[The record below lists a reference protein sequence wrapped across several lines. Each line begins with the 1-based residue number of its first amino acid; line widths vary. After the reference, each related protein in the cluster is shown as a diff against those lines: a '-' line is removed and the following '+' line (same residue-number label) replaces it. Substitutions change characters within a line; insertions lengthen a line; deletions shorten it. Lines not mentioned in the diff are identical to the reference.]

1 MQVELPNLSITKIDN
16 SFENW
21 LSFWNKFTAEIDSKD
36 LSSITKISY
45 LQELVNTQVW
55 ADIEGLPFNS
65 EGYER
70 AKTLKNL
77 STEILRR

>member
-1 MQVELPNLSITKIDN
+1 MQVELTKLSITKIDN

-45 LQELVNTQVW
+45 LKELVNTKVR
-55 ADIEGLPFNS
+55 ADIEGLTFNS
-65 EGYER
+65 EGYEM
-70 AKTLKNL
+70 AKTL
-77 STEILRR
+77 

>member
-70 AKTLKNL
+70 AKTFKNL

>member
-1 MQVELPNLSITKIDN
+1 MQVQLTKLSITKIDN

-45 LQELVNTQVW
+45 LKELVNTKVR

-65 EGYER
+65 EGYEMV
-70 AKTLKNL
+70 KTL
-77 STEILRR
+77 

>member
-1 MQVELPNLSITKIDN
+1 MQVELTKLSITKIDN

-45 LQELVNTQVW
+45 LKELVNNKVR

-65 EGYER
+65 EGYEM
-70 AKTLKNL
+70 AKTL
-77 STEILRR
+77 

>member
-1 MQVELPNLSITKIDN
+1 MKLRNLSITKIDN

-21 LSFWNKFTAEIDSKD
+21 LSFLNKFTAEIDSKD
-36 LSSITKISY
+36 LSSTTKIFY
-45 LQELVNTQVW
+45 LKELVNTQVW

-70 AKTLKNL
+70 AKTF
-77 STEILRR
+77 

>member
-1 MQVELPNLSITKIDN
+1 MELPNLSTTKIDN

-45 LQELVNTQVW
+45 LKELVNTQVR

-70 AKTLKNL
+70 AKTF
-77 STEILRR
+77 

>member
-1 MQVELPNLSITKIDN
+1 MKLPNLSITKIDN

-21 LSFWNKFTAEIDSKD
+21 LSFLNKFTAEIDSKD
-36 LSSITKISY
+36 LSSTTKIFY
-45 LQELVNTQVW
+45 LKELVNTQVW

-70 AKTLKNL
+70 AKTF
-77 STEILRR
+77 